1 MDDPEYLALSLL
13 SQAGY
18 CLRRAGLILNER
30 QWAESRDT
38 ARGRAEHE
46 RVHTERVEK
55 RGDHVKLY
63 EFTVYS
69 DEMRLLGKCDCIEA
83 EKDPNGCMIPAVDF
97 PVRLYPVEYK
107 HGTVRDEE
115 EYKLQLCAQAM
126 CLEEMFHTHI
136 PEGALFYISSHRRLP
151 VQIDEAMRAKV
162 RTVAAELQ
170 SMRAALT
177 VPSAAYSARCRSCSL
192 LELCMPKVK
201 SSAKSYCSALQKK
214 ACADTEEDA

>member
-214 ACADTEEDA
+214 ACAVTEEDA